1 MTLRTRAAVL
11 GFLAAAIAF
20 SACDSRAVR
29 PGEAASTPARPTRT
43 EAVPTATEATP
54 TPDVSLTPTDSS
66 TTPEP
71 TESAPPL
78 FRPGEPAVVT
88 QGGEDYL
95 EITVTKVSERKRY
108 GSGYSVDT
116 PARGN
121 VYIEAYVTYRALADG
136 AAYNPFDWQVFC
148 NDTAIDGFTFLLSG
162 PEPQLGSGT
171 LPKGRK
177 ASGWLVYEVPSKGR
191 CLLSYGANQ
200 FLGTG
205 AVFEVLLRAS

>member
-1 MTLRTRAAVL
+1 MSLRTRAAVAL
-11 GFLAAAIAF
+11 LAGAVTF
-20 SACDSRAVR
+20 SACDSREVR
-29 PGEAASTPARPTRT
+29 LGEPTSTPAMPTPT
-43 EAVPTATEATP
+43 EALPTDGPVTP
-54 TPDVSLTPTDSS
+54 TPDVAPTATPSP

-78 FRPGEPAVVT
+78 FQPGEPAVVT
-88 QGGEDYL
+88 QGGEDYV
-95 EITVTKVSERKRY
+95 EVTVTKVSEKKRY
-108 GSGYSVDT
+108 GSGYTVDT

-177 ASGWLVYEVPSKGR
+177 ASGWLVYEVPAKGR